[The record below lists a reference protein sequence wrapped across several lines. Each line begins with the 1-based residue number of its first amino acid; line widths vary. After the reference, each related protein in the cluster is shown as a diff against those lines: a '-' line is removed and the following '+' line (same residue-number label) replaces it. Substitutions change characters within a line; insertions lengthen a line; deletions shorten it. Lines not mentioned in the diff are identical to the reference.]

1 MYRSKH
7 FKLLFWIYCA
17 TMLALLFWRSPA
29 LFPGSYGERVL
40 ELLNPVPFE
49 TICRFLRLLGHPSSA
64 DVRVAAV
71 NLFGNI
77 FLFVP
82 LGLLLPEVYP
92 KLRRWWKTMLVTAG
106 AVMAVELGQM
116 LTLLGTCDIDDLIL
130 NLLGAAIGYG
140 LFLIVHKN
148 KGSAA
153 R

>member
-1 MYRSKH
+1 MYKQKH
-7 FKLLFWIYCA
+7 FKLLFWIYCTA
-17 TMLALLFWRSPA
+17 MLALLFWRAPVRS
-29 LFPGSYGERVL
+29 PGSYGERVL
-40 ELLNPVPFE
+40 GLLNPVPFE
-49 TICRFLRLLGHPSSA
+49 TICRYIRLLGHPASA
-64 DVRVAAV
+64 YVRVAAV

-77 FLFVP
+77 FMFVP
-82 LGLLLPEVYP
+82 LGMLLPEVYP

-116 LTLLGTCDIDDLIL
+116 LTLLGTCDIDDLTL

-140 LFLIVHKN
+140 LFLITHKN